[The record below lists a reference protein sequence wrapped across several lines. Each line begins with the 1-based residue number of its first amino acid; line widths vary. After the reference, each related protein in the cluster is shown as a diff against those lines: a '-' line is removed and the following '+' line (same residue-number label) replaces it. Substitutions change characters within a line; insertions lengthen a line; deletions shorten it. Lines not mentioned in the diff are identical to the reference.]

1 MQDKIILVKNLR
13 IFEDTSKKNS
23 TFLLDV
29 IGKLMFEGWFAMDRE
44 KNLSDSNI
52 NINISLRQVLDLPV
66 RTLQIR
72 QILNSIPK
80 A

>member
-1 MQDKIILVKNLR
+1 MLVKNLR
-13 IFEDTSKKNS
+13 IFEDISKKNS

-29 IGKLMFEGWFAMDRE
+29 IGKLMFESLFAMDRE

-52 NINISLRQVLDLPV
+52 NINISLRQVLDLPI